1 MLMTN
6 ARDYLQSIWPQL
18 PAEILEDLA
27 AIFQE
32 FAAKRKTIL
41 TSEGEVE
48 KYLYLVQEGVQ
59 RAYAIGSDGREATLV
74 FTYAPSFSGVAD
86 SFLLQ
91 KPSRYWFET
100 LTPSKFLR
108 ASFRDF
114 DAVLLKHP
122 LLERLIRL
130 AVSETLAGVLVR
142 QIELQ
147 SFSAEQRFRAL
158 MTRSPHLLQLVPH
171 KYIANYLGMD
181 ATNFSKLLGQ
191 IKI

>member
-1 MLMTN
+1 MLITN
-6 ARDYLQSIWPQL
+6 ARDYLLSIWPML
-18 PAEILEDLA
+18 PAEVLEDLA

-32 FAAKRKTIL
+32 FSAKRKTVL
-41 TSEGEVE
+41 TAEGEVE

-108 ASFRDF
+108 ANFRDF

-122 LLERLIRL
+122 LLERLVRL
-130 AVSETLAGVLVR
+130 ALSQTLEGVLVR

-147 SFSAEQRFRAL
+147 SFTAEQRFRTL

-181 ATNFSKLLGQ
+181 PTNFSKLLGQ